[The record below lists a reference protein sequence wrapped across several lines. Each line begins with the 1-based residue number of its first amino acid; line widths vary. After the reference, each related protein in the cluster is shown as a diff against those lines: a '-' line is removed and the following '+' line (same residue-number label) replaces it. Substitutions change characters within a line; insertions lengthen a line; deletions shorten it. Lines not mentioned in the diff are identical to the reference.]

1 MHVSCRSRG
10 LWHSAPSCKA
20 ITVGTPAPGLVS
32 ATQATGLGYSSPMK
46 RRSCVTAIAAT
57 LFVAP
62 LLLHAQTAQRVF
74 RVGILRPSAAPPPSD
89 ITARGIPNALR
100 DQGYLEGGNLVLE
113 QRYADG
119 KPDRLPLLARELVQE
134 RMDAIV
140 AVGGPAVRAAKDA
153 SANVPIIMYGNF
165 DPVAQ
170 GLVEN
175 LARPGGNV
183 TGVLIAPDGTL
194 AGKRLELLKSAV
206 PKATRIAYLGAP
218 ADASTRLQ
226 LAETRKAAAVLG
238 IELLDVEVRDSDY
251 ARAFAAFAALRPD
264 ALFVGGSSFFLRD
277 RAQIIQLAAKHRLPA
292 IYEWREHVVDGGLM
306 TYSTSLAWTHQRVA
320 AYVDRILKGANPG
333 DMAVERPTT
342 FELVINLK
350 TARALGLTIPQSL
363 LLRADEV
370 IQ

>member
-20 ITVGTPAPGLVS
+20 IRVGTTAPGLVR
-32 ATQATGLGYSSPMK
+32 ATQAAGLGYSSPMK
-46 RRSCVTAIAAT
+46 RRSCASAIGAI
-57 LFVAP
+57 LFALPV
-62 LLLHAQTAQRVF
+62 LLHAQTAQRIY

-89 ITARGIPNALR
+89 LLAEGIPNALR
-100 DQGYLEGGNLVLE
+100 DRGYVEGGNLVLE
-113 QRYADG
+113 RRYADG
-119 KPDRLPLLARELVQE
+119 KPDRLPVLARELVQAKV
-134 RMDAIV
+134 DALV
-140 AVGGPAVRAAKDA
+140 AVGEPAIRAAKDA
-153 SANVPIIMYGNF
+153 SSIVPVIMYGNF
-165 DPVAQ
+165 DPVAL
-170 GLVEN
+170 GLVES

-218 ADASTRLQ
+218 ADASTRFQLQ
-226 LAETRKAAAVLG
+226 ETRKAAAVLG
-238 IELLDVEVRDSDY
+238 IELLDVEVRDGDY
-251 ARAFAAFAALRPD
+251 ARAFAAIAAQRPD
-264 ALFVGGSSFFLRD
+264 ALCVGAHNFFMRD
-277 RAQIIQLAAKHRLPA
+277 RAQIIQFAARHRLPA
-292 IYEWREHVVDGGLM
+292 IYEWREQVADGGLM

-342 FELVINLK
+342 FDLVINLK
-350 TARALGLTIPQSL
+350 TARALGLAIPQSL